1 MQLKKIGLSE
11 PTHLLLLVRRIR
23 NTYLVNWSKV
33 FVAREILMVTGGS
46 NLAKRPRNQFS
57 VLDSTNWR
65 DYFRGWRCPSDTRG
79 EWLVVDSWIENV
91 RDKEMRIWRRWL
103 INSENKS
110 DSGRQTAAV
119 TGRSPGSDD
128 DIMQC
133 GWWWQTCKGKEGE
146 GRGFAMRNASH
157 LLNKGEFYW

>member
-1 MQLKKIGLSE
+1 M
-11 PTHLLLLVRRIR
+11 
-23 NTYLVNWSKV
+23 
-33 FVAREILMVTGGS
+33 
-46 NLAKRPRNQFS
+46 
-57 VLDSTNWR
+57 
-65 DYFRGWRCPSDTRG
+65 
-79 EWLVVDSWIENV
+79 VDSWIENV

-157 LLNKGEFYW
+157 LLNKGEFY